1 MKRYSGLIFSALF
14 PYVIVL
20 AMFAL
25 FNDAIMI
32 NIFQS
37 NAFLLIGSVLL
48 WWGVSLISLLITMVI
63 ATQRKWDSC
72 ELAKVNMILKTA
84 QIPAYVI
91 IFLAGLLCM
100 ITVFTLPGT
109 ILLMLFDCLAI
120 ILSGIFAAYGAIR
133 CYKEKSINKKQC
145 IILAIGQ
152 FIFCV
157 DVVCA
162 IVLFIAAGRKKD
174 VNKLRNAMD

>member
-100 ITVFTLPGT
+100 ITVFGNYSVGNFRSLWCNK
-109 ILLMLFDCLAI
+109 MLQGKVNKQEAVYHFSNWTVYFLC
-120 ILSGIFAAYGAIR
+120 R
-133 CYKEKSINKKQC
+133 CSVCDSIVYSSRKEKGC
-145 IILAIGQ
+145 E
-152 FIFCV
+152 
-157 DVVCA
+157 
-162 IVLFIAAGRKKD
+162 
-174 VNKLRNAMD
+174 